1 MPSEHEEGC
10 DPFSALRPY
19 DRAMSALVFF
29 CHGSRD
35 PEWRVPFERLVAEQR
50 RLAPLAAV
58 EVAFLE
64 LMEPD
69 LPTVLDRLAGQGHQ
83 RIRIVPLFLAAGRH
97 TRQDLPALVD
107 AARLRWPQ
115 VQLKVDAVL
124 LEQAGVRT
132 AILEVL
138 SGP

>member
-1 MPSEHEEGC
+1 MS
-10 DPFSALRPY
+10 DPGVDRVARLY
-19 DRAMSALVFF
+19 DRHMSALVFF

-35 PEWRVPFERLVAEQR
+35 PGWRTPFDRLVAEQR

-58 EVAFLE
+58 ELAFLE

-83 RIRIVPLFLAAGRH
+83 RIRIVPLFLAAGTH
-97 TRQDLPALVD
+97 THRDLPALVE
-107 AARLRWPQ
+107 AARERWPA
-115 VQLKVDAVL
+115 LTITIAPAL
-124 LEQAGVRT
+124 LDSATMRA

-138 SGP
+138 SQEAR